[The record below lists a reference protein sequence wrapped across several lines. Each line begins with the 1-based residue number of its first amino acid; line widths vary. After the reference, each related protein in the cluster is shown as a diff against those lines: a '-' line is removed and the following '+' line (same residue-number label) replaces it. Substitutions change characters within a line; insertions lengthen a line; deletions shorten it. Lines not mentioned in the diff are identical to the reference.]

1 MAFSL
6 ASLQK
11 NSPKP
16 PRIVIYGD
24 AGTGKTTFGAC
35 APSPVFLQTEDG
47 LGNLDATAF
56 PLARSFEDVMSAL
69 QSLYTEPHDFKTL
82 VVDSLDWLEPL
93 VWQHTCQ
100 FFTDNKGNP
109 KRLASIEDAGY
120 GKGYVEAS
128 GYWRQFFDGI
138 TALRDARDMTIVMTA
153 HSQITRVEDPTQPA
167 YDRHGLKLHKRA
179 AALAEEFA
187 DVILYAS
194 VATNMVTEEAGF
206 KGTRNR
212 ATTTGERLMHSI
224 GQPAFLA
231 KSRYPIPSP
240 LPLAWD
246 AFAQAMG
253 PQAPSAQ
260 AALLLQAA

>member
-6 ASLQK
+6 ANLQK
-11 NSPKP
+11 NSPKA

-35 APSPVFLQTEDG
+35 APAPVFLQTEDG

-56 PLARSFEDVMSAL
+56 PIATGFDEVMSAL

-93 VWQHTCQ
+93 VWKQVCKTH
-100 FFTDNKGNP
+100 NVP
-109 KRLASIEDAGY
+109 SIEALSY
-120 GKGYVEAS
+120 GKGYVEAQAV
-128 GYWRQFFDGI
+128 WRQFFDGI
-138 TALRDARDMTIVMTA
+138 TALRDARGMVIIMIA
-153 HSQITRVEDPTQPA
+153 HSQVVRVEDPTMPA

-187 DVILYAS
+187 DVILYAT
-194 VATNMVTEEAGF
+194 VQTNMVTEESGF
-206 KGTRNR
+206 NNKRVR
-212 ATTTGERLMHSI
+212 ATTTGERVMHTV

-231 KSRYPIPSP
+231 KSRYSLPSP
-240 LPLAWD
+240 MPLAWD

-253 PQAPSAQ
+253 PQAPGAQ
-260 AALLLQAA
+260 AAPLLQAA

>member
-16 PRIVIYGD
+16 PRIIIHGD
-24 AGTGKTTFGAC
+24 AGVGKTTFAVC
-35 APSPVFLQTEDG
+35 SPSPVVIQTEDG

-56 PLARSFEDVMSAL
+56 PLATSFEDVMSAL
-69 QSLYTEPHDFKTL
+69 QSLYTEDHKFQTL

-93 VWQHTCQ
+93 VWQQVCKTH
-100 FFTDNKGNP
+100 NVP
-109 KRLASIEDAGY
+109 SIEALPY
-120 GKGYVEAS
+120 GKGYVEAQS
-128 GYWRQFFDGI
+128 FWRQFFDGI
-138 TALRDARDMTIVMTA
+138 TALRDARNMTIIMVA
-153 HSQITRVEDPTQPA
+153 HSQVQRVEDPTLPA

-187 DVILYAS
+187 DVILYAA
-194 VATNMVTEEAGF
+194 VQTNTITEDSGF
-206 KGTRNR
+206 NNKRVR
-212 ATTTGERLMHSI
+212 ATTTGERVMHTV

-231 KSRYPIPSP
+231 KTRYSLPTP

-246 AFAQAMG
+246 AFASAMN
-253 PQAPSAQ
+253 PATAPAEKAPALK
-260 AALLLQAA
+260 AA